1 MTEEEVK
8 LKIQGL
14 KNNQVVDNSER
25 DAKIRL
31 IRSRGKSLQMIG
43 DMFSLSKQRIFLITK
58 DLNIKRERKYYT
70 CKLCGKL
77 YQKEKSNTYSFCSK
91 ECIINSKLVW
101 SIRYKKCKKCG
112 TVKRKHKGNGLC
124 VKCYYKENATRIIA
138 NQKRYLSNKKLTPQI

>member
-58 DLNIKRERKYYT
+58 DLNIKRVYNKFKTSLVY
-70 CKLCGKL
+70 KI
-77 YQKEKSNTYSFCSK
+77 QK
-91 ECIINSKLVW
+91 V
-101 SIRYKKCKKCG
+101 
-112 TVKRKHKGNGLC
+112 
-124 VKCYYKENATRIIA
+124 
-138 NQKRYLSNKKLTPQI
+138 